1 MKTNIH
7 RPTYGDRRE
16 SFFSRLHTNDSSF
29 GLTQFIMLRFSPLQI
44 IYLLSNLNPY
54 LWSKVQPLIML
65 MRTKKSKEIER
76 EGGGM

>member
-1 MKTNIH
+1 MVIDGKV
-7 RPTYGDRRE
+7 
-16 SFFSRLHTNDSSF
+16 FFSRLHSNDSSF

-54 LWSKVQPLIML
+54 LWSKEQPLIML
-65 MRTKKSKEIER
+65 MQTKKPSELGR